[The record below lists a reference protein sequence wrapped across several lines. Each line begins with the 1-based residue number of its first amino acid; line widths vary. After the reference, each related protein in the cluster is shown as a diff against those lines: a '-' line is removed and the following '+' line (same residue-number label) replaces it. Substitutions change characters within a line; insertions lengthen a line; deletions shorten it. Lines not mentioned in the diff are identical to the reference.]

1 MASNVLKWKPRKSAL
16 EANLELIESLTAKRI
31 QLRAESR
38 ALDHAIAGAYLE
50 REKLVRELR
59 KR

>member
-1 MASNVLKWKPRKSAL
+1 MATVLKFKPRKTAL
-16 EANLELIESLTAKRI
+16 DLNLDLIESLTAKRI
-31 QLRAESR
+31 AHRAESR